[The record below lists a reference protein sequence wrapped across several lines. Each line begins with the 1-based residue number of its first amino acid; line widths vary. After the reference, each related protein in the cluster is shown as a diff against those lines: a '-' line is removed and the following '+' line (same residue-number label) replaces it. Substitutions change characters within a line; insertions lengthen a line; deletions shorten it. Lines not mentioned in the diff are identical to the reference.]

1 MINYYSLSKSRT
13 DNNILGNGA
22 FGTVYRFN
30 QDTCFKILYTT
41 VKNQTVLKLMRTLPL
56 EGIVNIKDFIDKSGN
71 IIGYTMDL
79 INKED
84 INLLTVDI
92 NYLIQSYLKLKKDI
106 ILLSNEHIRAIDLY
120 PRNIIISNN
129 GIRLV
134 DLDLY
139 KFEYS
144 NDLLMNNSWSLKYL
158 FELILGSYIPDDYYE
173 YFESVMNTNEPL
185 DDSFIT
191 KMEKSKNLS
200 SFLGIR
206 R

>member
-13 DNNILGNGA
+13 DNNILGNGS

-30 QDTCFKILYTT
+30 QDTCFKIMYTT

-71 IIGYTMDL
+71 IVGYTMDL

-173 YFESVMNTNEPL
+173 YFENVMNTNEPL

-200 SFLGIR
+200 SFLGIK
-206 R
+206 

>member
-1 MINYYSLSKSRT
+1 MINYYSLSESRT

-30 QDTCFKILYTT
+30 QDTCFKIMDTT

-56 EGIVNIKDFIDKSGN
+56 EGIVNIKDFIDKSGK

-191 KMEKSKNLS
+191 KMEKSKNLR
-200 SFLGIR
+200 SFLGMK
-206 R
+206 